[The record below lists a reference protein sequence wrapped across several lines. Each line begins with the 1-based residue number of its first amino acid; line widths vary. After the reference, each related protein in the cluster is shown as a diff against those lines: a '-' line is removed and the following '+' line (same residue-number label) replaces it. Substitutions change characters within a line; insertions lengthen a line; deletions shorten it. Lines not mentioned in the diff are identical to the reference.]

1 MPNGWII
8 TIAALAPNLLWMVI
22 PSPHMPPA
30 ERDKDRF
37 TKEVAV
43 IEWIGRIGIFAIPL
57 FCSVDITDLVDK
69 IAALVMLGSLGLYY
83 TGWARYFINGR
94 DYRFLYED
102 LLKIPFPLALC
113 PVIYFGA
120 ASIVLRSIV
129 LAIAVVIFGVVH
141 IYLIHQEAQQYGL

>member
-22 PSPHMPPA
+22 PPPHIPPA

-37 TKEVAV
+37 TKEMVV
-43 IEWIGRIGIFAIPL
+43 IEWIGRIGIFTIPL
-57 FCSVDITDLVDK
+57 FCSIEITNQVDK
-69 IAALVMLGSLGLYY
+69 IATLVMLGSLALYY
-83 TGWARYFINGR
+83 IGWARYFINGR

-102 LLKIPFPLALC
+102 LLKIPLPLALC

-120 ASIVLRSIV
+120 ASIVLHSIV
-129 LAIAVVIFGVVH
+129 LAIAVVIFGVAH
-141 IYLIHQEAQQYGL
+141 IYISHQEAQQYGL